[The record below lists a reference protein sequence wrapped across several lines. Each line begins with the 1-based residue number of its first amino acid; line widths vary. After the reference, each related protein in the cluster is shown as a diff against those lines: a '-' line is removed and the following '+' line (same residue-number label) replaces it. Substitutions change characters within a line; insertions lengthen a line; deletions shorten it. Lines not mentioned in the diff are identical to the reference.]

1 MSIFNTKVTLGK
13 AALIAAFGYILMFC
27 TAIAEFTVIDKLV
40 NMNSAESTVKNI
52 SENLSL
58 FRHGLILYVVN
69 FIGDIIAA
77 WGLYILLKPVSNF
90 FSMFAASLR
99 IIFTILSL
107 VSLMNLLTVLQ
118 LLQPHDYLKIF
129 TAGQLQAQVM
139 IALHS
144 FREGWLFCYIFFG
157 LYLILIG
164 WLVFISKYIPKL
176 IGVCLI
182 IAGLGWLVD
191 SVQPYLFPSI
201 KTNIG
206 MITGV
211 LELVFMFWLFIK
223 GSRLKEKM

>member
-1 MSIFNTKVTLGK
+1 MAIFDTTITLRK
-13 AALIAAFGYILMFC
+13 AALIAGFGYILMFG
-27 TAIAEFTVIDKLV
+27 TAIAEFTVMNRLV
-40 NMNSAESTVKNI
+40 DLNNGASTVKNI
-52 SENLSL
+52 TDNLTL
-58 FRHGLILYVVN
+58 FRHGIMLYVVN
-69 FIGDIIAA
+69 FVGDLLAA
-77 WGLYILLKPVSNF
+77 WGLYILLKPVSRF

-129 TAGQLQAQVM
+129 TTGQLQAQVM
-139 IALHS
+139 IALRS
-144 FREGWLFCYIFFG
+144 FREGWLFCYIFFA

-164 WLVFISKYIPKL
+164 CLVFISNYIPKL

-182 IAGLGWLVD
+182 IAGLGWLID
-191 SVQPYLFPSI
+191 SIQPYLFPSV

-206 MITGV
+206 MITGI